1 MVAQHPTSEQGKNNF
16 SPFTSYDNTI
26 RCCKIGGF
34 GSQCQ
39 GLVIGGKWTKEKK
52 ELCINSLELKIAKL
66 ALTIF
71 TKLKEAQ
78 TVHLQMD
85 NVTPLTCMAKVG
97 EQRVQN

>member
-1 MVAQHPTSEQGKNNF
+1 MIIPSDVAKS
-16 SPFTSYDNTI
+16 
-26 RCCKIGGF
+26 GGF
-34 GSQCQ
+34 GSPCQ

-52 ELCINSLELKIAKL
+52 ELCINSLELKKAKL

-85 NVTPLTCMAKVG
+85 NVTPLTYMAKVG
-97 EQRVQN
+97 EERVQN